1 MRIEH
6 VGSGCRVHLSVQDIA
21 NFCRNWPASNLRGL
35 SGVNFEFARNGDL
48 VDIEYRNGSSEDWDG
63 PALVALSQD
72 AQQHAKRRGAL

>member
-6 VGSGCRVHLSVQDIA
+6 VGSGCRVHVSAQDIA
-21 NFCRNWPASNLRGL
+21 YFCRRWPASGLHGLRG
-35 SGVNFEFARNGDL
+35 VEFEFAKNGDL

-72 AQQHAKRRGAL
+72 AQQHARRRGAL